1 MNSALDLK
9 RVFAALVVSCLMH
22 AALALALFLGGSK
35 GASNPAVQ
43 GGQKLKPPRAL
54 SVTLLSEKG
63 ASAPVVAASVKEA
76 SPAVDRTAVIGLIPI
91 PVPMYYAT
99 SQLSKRPQPTTE
111 VELDAPEI
119 RSMLAAGTIIL
130 KLWINEHGE
139 VISVEVEKSEV
150 PELVSGSAV
159 AAFRLLR
166 FEPGELNG
174 RRVGSVMKIE
184 ITYDDGRLASP

>member
-22 AALALALFLGGSK
+22 AALALMLFLGGSK
-35 GASNPAVQ
+35 SASNPAVQ

-54 SVTLLSEKG
+54 IVTLLSEKG
-63 ASAPVVAASVKEA
+63 AFAPVAAASVKEA
-76 SPAVDRTAVIGLIPI
+76 RPTEARNAVIGLT
-91 PVPMYYAT
+91 PMPEPRYYAT

-111 VELDAPEI
+111 AELDAPEI

-130 KLWINEHGE
+130 KLWINELGE

-150 PELVSGSAV
+150 PELVATTAV
-159 AAFRLLR
+159 EAFKRLR
-166 FEPGELNG
+166 FVPGELSG

-184 ITYDDGRLASP
+184 ITYDDGRLSSP